1 MKSETVNHLADRI
14 RMIVG
19 EDPRITEKVM
29 FGGLTFL
36 LNGHILAGCKKDGSI
51 LISVGKENHDAAAA
65 RPGTTAMV
73 HNGRVM
79 SGFFWVDGDAIEDDE
94 ALAEWIRFAE
104 TAVAQRP
111 EKEAKPKTP
120 KASRSRKTPVSR

>member
-1 MKSETVNHLADRI
+1 MKSETVDHLADRV

-19 EDPRITEKVM
+19 EDPRITEKFM

-36 LNGHILAGCKKDGSI
+36 LNGHILVGCKKDGSI
-51 LISVGKENHDAAAA
+51 LISVGKDNHDEAAV

-79 SGFFWVDGDAIEDDE
+79 SGFFWIDGDAIEDDD
-94 ALAEWIRFAE
+94 ALADWIRFAE
-104 TAVAQRP
+104 KAVAQRP
-111 EKEAKPKTP
+111 LKVEKPKKP
-120 KASRSRKTPVSR
+120 KVRKAAS

>member
-1 MKSETVNHLADRI
+1 MKSETVDHLADRI

-19 EDPRITEKVM
+19 EDPRITEKFM

-94 ALAEWIRFAE
+94 ALVDWIRFAE
-104 TAVAQRP
+104 KAVGQRP
-111 EKEAKPKTP
+111 IKEAKPKKARAKTP
-120 KASRSRKTPVSR
+120 KVS

>member
-1 MKSETVNHLADRI
+1 MKSETIDHLADRV

-19 EDPRITEKVM
+19 DDPRITEKYM

-36 LNGHILAGCKKDGSI
+36 LNGHILVGCKKDGSI
-51 LISVGKENHDAAAA
+51 LIAVGKDNHEAAAA

-79 SGFFWVDGDAIEDDE
+79 SGFFWIDGDAIEDDD
-94 ALAEWIRFAE
+94 ALVDWIRFAE
-104 TAVAQRP
+104 KAVAQRP
-111 EKEAKPKTP
+111 LKAAKPKKPRVKKP
-120 KASRSRKTPVSR
+120 KA